1 LNTKCYGLKFDK
13 TEECR
18 GCQYRE
24 WCEEAADLPLIGR
37 LKAFTNTVDTS
48 TEEIAAIDDETKD
61 VAVYTASEMATVIRW
76 CLTVRTIKGSDLQL
90 VIMKL
95 LEPGISLAEI
105 GKRRGISRQ
114 GVMQRINVVLRQ
126 FPELTT
132 VLRNRSKRRRG

>member
-1 LNTKCYGLKFDK
+1 MIDD
-13 TEECR
+13 
-18 GCQYRE
+18 
-24 WCEEAADLPLIGR
+24 AAKDLP
-37 LKAFTNTVDTS
+37 
-48 TEEIAAIDDETKD
+48 
-61 VAVYTASEMATVIRW
+61 VYTASEMATVIRW
-76 CLTVRTIKGSDLQL
+76 CLTVRTIKGSDLQV

-126 FPELTT
+126 FPELTS